1 MFWSVPPENQNTPPL
16 FPLIHHLS
24 QCGIM
29 SQTNQQSQKKAST
42 SATKQSRWYKVQF
55 RQNEQIFTASSTVQN
70 LQPDDQVMV
79 VSDHGLEP
87 ARLVGNG
94 MPPPPKNQFADL
106 KPAFTIQRQSNQ
118 EDQEKY
124 NRLLERET
132 EAYQTCQKFIKRHSL
147 KMKLIRVE
155 RFYNGSK
162 IIFYF
167 TADNRVDF
175 RALVKDLVQEFRTRV
190 EMRQVGVRHETKMI
204 GGIGSCGR
212 ELCCASYLNNFAP
225 VSIKMAKEQSLPLN
239 PTKISGICNRLL
251 CCLTYEFPVYR
262 EIRRSMPR
270 CGKNITLDNK
280 PFRVIKQNILEEAIT
295 VIDIKDRDIVMDI
308 PRSQWEPAMK
318 KQSSKTKK
326 PTEKN
331 KKPRVKKK

>member
-1 MFWSVPPENQNTPPL
+1 MPSLSFNGSNLTNETAEN
-16 FPLIHHLS
+16 
-24 QCGIM
+24 M
-29 SQTNQQSQKKAST
+29 SPTNQQQNT
-42 SATKQSRWYKVQF
+42 SPADKGKESKWHKVQF
-55 RQNEQIFTASSTVQN
+55 RSNEQIFTASATIKDLRPQ
-70 LQPDDQVMV
+70 DQVMV
-79 VSDHGLEP
+79 VTDHGLEP

-94 MPPPPKNQFADL
+94 LPAPTEKQFADL
-106 KPAFTIQRQSNQ
+106 KPAFHIQRQCSQ
-118 EDQEKY
+118 EDQEKHT
-124 NRLLERET
+124 RLLKREA
-132 EAYQTCQKFIKRHSL
+132 EAYKICQKCIKHHDL
-147 KMKLIRVE
+147 KMKLIKVE

-212 ELCCASYLNNFAP
+212 ELCCASYLENFAP

-270 CGKNITLDNK
+270 CGKTITFDNK
-280 PFRVIKQNILEEAIT
+280 PFRVIKQNILEESIT
-295 VIDIKDRDIVMDI
+295 IVDPKDRDIVLNI
-308 PRSQWEPAMK
+308 TQEQWEPAQQNQRSAK
-318 KQSSKTKK
+318 SKQTSAA
-326 PTEKN
+326 N
-331 KKPRVKKK
+331 KKSRGKKK

>member
-1 MFWSVPPENQNTPPL
+1 
-16 FPLIHHLS
+16 
-24 QCGIM
+24 M
-29 SQTNQQSQKKAST
+29 SQANQQSKESKST
-42 SATKQSRWYKVQF
+42 DTTKTSKWQKVQF
-55 RQNEQIFTASSTVQN
+55 RVGEQIFTASSSIKDLNPQD
-70 LQPDDQVMV
+70 PVMV
-79 VSDHGLEP
+79 VTDHGLEP
-87 ARLVGNG
+87 ARLIGNG
-94 MPPPPKNQFADL
+94 LPAPIGDHFTELQ
-106 KPAFTIQRQSNQ
+106 PAFTIQRRANQ
-118 EDQEKY
+118 EDQDKY
-124 NRLLERET
+124 CRLLERED
-132 EAYQTCQKFIKRHSL
+132 EAYQTCKDFIKRHKL

-212 ELCCASYLNNFAP
+212 ELCCASYLDNFAP

-280 PFRVIKQNILEEAIT
+280 PFRVIKQNILEESVT
-295 VIDIKDRDIVMDI
+295 VIDIKDRDIVLDI
-308 PRSQWEPAMK
+308 PREEWEPALK
-318 KQSSKTKK
+318 KHPQPKQKK
-326 PTEKN
+326 PAEKN
-331 KKPRVKKK
+331 KKSRVKKK

>member
-1 MFWSVPPENQNTPPL
+1 
-16 FPLIHHLS
+16 
-24 QCGIM
+24 M
-29 SQTNQQSQKKAST
+29 SQASQQQTVKKS
-42 SATKQSRWYKVQF
+42 KWHKVQF
-55 RQNEQIFTASSTVQN
+55 RANEQIFTASSSIKD
-70 LQPDDQVMV
+70 LQPNDPVLV
-79 VSDHGLEP
+79 VTDHGLEP
-87 ARLVGNG
+87 ARLIGNG
-94 MPPPPKNQFADL
+94 LPAPTEEPLKDL
-106 KPAFTIQRQSNQ
+106 KPAFSIQRRCNQ
-118 EDQEKY
+118 EDQDKY
-124 NRLLERET
+124 SRLLERE
-132 EAYQTCQKFIKRHSL
+132 ENAYQTCQDFIKRHSL

-212 ELCCASYLNNFAP
+212 ELCCASYLDNFAP

-262 EIRRSMPR
+262 EIRRTMPR
-270 CGKNITLDNK
+270 CGKTITMDNK
-280 PFRVIKQNILEEAIT
+280 PFRVIKQNILEESVTI
-295 VIDIKDRDIVMDI
+295 IDIKDRDIIMDI
-308 PRSQWEPAMK
+308 TREQWEPAMQKHPQDKAK
-318 KQSSKTKK
+318 KAPENQKK
-326 PTEKN
+326 S
-331 KKPRVKKK
+331 RAKKK

>member
-1 MFWSVPPENQNTPPL
+1 MPKDKKTTQENTQDT
-16 FPLIHHLS
+16 
-24 QCGIM
+24 
-29 SQTNQQSQKKAST
+29 TKAS
-42 SATKQSRWYKVQF
+42 KWQKVQF
-55 RQNEQIFTASSTVQN
+55 RVGEQIFTASSTIADLKPGN
-70 LQPDDQVMV
+70 QVMV
-79 VSDHGLEP
+79 ITDHGLEP
-87 ARLVGNG
+87 ARLIGNG
-94 MPPPPKNQFADL
+94 LPAPSGEHFAGL
-106 KPAFTIQRQSNQ
+106 KPAFKIQRRCNQ
-118 EDQEKY
+118 EDQDKHA
-124 NRLLERET
+124 RLLKRET
-132 EAYQTCQKFIKRHSL
+132 EAYNICKEFIKRQSL

-212 ELCCASYLNNFAP
+212 ELCCSSYLDNFAP

-270 CGKNITLDNK
+270 CGKNITLEGK
-280 PFRVIKQNILEEAIT
+280 PFRVVKQNILEESLT
-295 VIDIKDRDIVMDI
+295 VIDPKDRDIVMDI
-308 PRSQWEPAMK
+308 PREQWQEAMRNQPK
-318 KQSSKTKK
+318 PQNTSTNTKK
-326 PTEKN
+326 P
-331 KKPRVKKK
+331 RAKKK

>member
-1 MFWSVPPENQNTPPL
+1 MSKDKKPTTENTQNT
-16 FPLIHHLS
+16 
-24 QCGIM
+24 
-29 SQTNQQSQKKAST
+29 TKT
-42 SATKQSRWYKVQF
+42 SKWQKVQF
-55 RQNEQIFTASSTVQN
+55 RVGEQIFTASATISD
-70 LQPDDQVMV
+70 LSPGEQVMV
-79 VSDHGLEP
+79 VTDHGLEP
-87 ARLVGNG
+87 ARLIGNG
-94 MPPPPKNQFADL
+94 LPAPSEKHFANL
-106 KPAFTIQRQSNQ
+106 QPAFKIQRRCNQ
-118 EDQEKY
+118 EDQDKY
-124 NRLLERET
+124 ARSLKRET
-132 EAYQTCQKFIKRHSL
+132 EAYNTCKEFIKRQSL

-212 ELCCASYLNNFAP
+212 ELCCSSYLDNFAP

-270 CGKNITLDNK
+270 CGKNIILDDK
-280 PFRVIKQNILEEAIT
+280 PFRVIKQNILEESLT
-295 VIDIKDRDIVMDI
+295 VIDPKDRDIVMDI
-308 PRSQWEPAMK
+308 PRQQWEPAMQNQQK
-318 KQSSKTKK
+318 SPKTSPNTKK
-326 PTEKN
+326 S
-331 KKPRVKKK
+331 RVKKK

>member
-1 MFWSVPPENQNTPPL
+1 
-16 FPLIHHLS
+16 
-24 QCGIM
+24 M
-29 SQTNQQSQKKAST
+29 SQTSQRQNT
-42 SATKQSRWYKVQF
+42 SPAETPKDSKWHKVQF
-55 RQNEQIFTASSTVQN
+55 RLNEQIFTASAAIKD
-70 LQPDDQVMV
+70 LQPKEQVMV
-79 VSDHGLEP
+79 VTDHGLEP
-87 ARLVGNG
+87 AQLIGNG
-94 MPPPPKNQFADL
+94 LPAPTEKQFADL
-106 KPAFTIQRQSNQ
+106 KPAFHIQRRCSQ

-124 NRLLERET
+124 ARLLKREAD
-132 EAYQTCQKFIKRHSL
+132 AYRTCQKCIKHHDL
-147 KMKLIRVE
+147 KMKLIKVE

-212 ELCCASYLNNFAP
+212 ELCCASYLENFAP

-270 CGKNITLDNK
+270 CGKTITFNNK
-280 PFRVIKQNILEEAIT
+280 PFRVIKQNILEESIT
-295 VIDIKDRDIVMDI
+295 IVDLKDRDIVLNI
-308 PRSQWEPAMK
+308 TQEQWEPALQKQRTAKPK
-318 KQSSKTKK
+318 KS
-326 PTEKN
+326 
-331 KKPRVKKK
+331 RGKKK